1 MDQTILEVQF
11 AAYRGTLNYPHG
23 RAGPPP
29 PWPPVNADLFS
40 SAMKTCLGTSWHL
53 ITDQTLEG
61 PGADKLHKIKS
72 WCTTPYSVSGGWWSD

>member
-29 PWPPVNADLFS
+29 WPPVNADLFF
-40 SAMKTCLGTSWHL
+40 SAMKTL
-53 ITDQTLEG
+53 TDQTLEG
-61 PGADKLHKIKS
+61 PGADKLHKIQS